1 MMKDSLNVIQN
12 EDGSFSIEWNPDDE
26 RWSWLNSMTEEE
38 ISKMLSDYVREN
50 VTDSLVT
57 DDSLTPDA

>member
-1 MMKDSLNVIQN
+1 MEDSLKVIQN
-12 EDGSFSIEWNPDDE
+12 EDGSFSIEWNPEDE

-38 ISKMLSDYVREN
+38 ISKLLSDYVREN

-57 DDSLTPDA
+57 NDSLTPDA

>member
-1 MMKDSLNVIQN
+1 MKDSLNVIQN